1 MSNNFS
7 KHRILIVDDSD
18 FARAQ
23 ISAMLIQYGFN
34 ICGEAGNSEE
44 ALRMVKEK
52 KPHLVMIDIVMPE
65 VSGIELAEK
74 ITTNFQNVGVIM
86 VSSLQHEQVVIEAI
100 AAGAAD
106 FVSKP
111 INPIQL
117 KESVEKFLSIVQAD

>member
-23 ISAMLIQYGFN
+23 ISAMLIQHGFSV
-34 ICGEAGNSEE
+34 CGEAGNSEE

-52 KPHLVMIDIVMPE
+52 KPHLVLIDIVMPE

-74 ITTNFQNVGVIM
+74 ITTNFQNLGVIM
-86 VSSLQHEQVVIEAI
+86 ISSLQHEQVVIEAI

-117 KESVEKFLSIVQAD
+117 KESVEKYLSTVQTD

>member
-52 KPHLVMIDIVMPE
+52 KPHLVLIDIVMPE

-74 ITTNFQNVGVIM
+74 ITTNFQSVGVIM
-86 VSSLQHEQVVIEAI
+86 ISSLQHEQVVIEAI

-111 INPIQL
+111 INPVQL
-117 KESVEKFLSIVQAD
+117 KESVEKYLSTVQAD

>member
-1 MSNNFS
+1 
-7 KHRILIVDDSD
+7 
-18 FARAQ
+18 
-23 ISAMLIQYGFN
+23 MLIQYGFS
-34 ICGEAGNSEE
+34 ICGEACSSEE

-52 KPHLVMIDIVMPE
+52 KPHLVLIDIVMPE

-86 VSSLQHEQVVIEAI
+86 VSSLQHEQVFIEAI

-111 INPIQL
+111 INSIQL
-117 KESVEKFLSIVQAD
+117 KESVEKFLSTVQAD